1 MTVIFWMFIICKM
14 LKENS
19 WYWFISLV
27 DVQVYWLG
35 LFKSFCVTVSYKK
48 KRNNFFERKV
58 SNPSVWS
65 CQKNNLLFVVH
76 VSYFSIISSK
86 RWSKNAFLFFS
97 KNYLFLLLLL
107 PGLKKTLQST
117 DKRRVMLPHQ
127 HQVKIL
133 KSIWQRLNLK

>member
-1 MTVIFWMFIICKM
+1 MFFICKM
-14 LKENS
+14 VKKIS

-35 LFKSFCVTVSYKK
+35 LFKSFWSTVSFTYKK
-48 KRNNFFERKV
+48 KNNFLERKF

-86 RWSKNAFLFFS
+86 RWSKNAFVVFVFFLQKITFFFFFYFQAWKKLCNRRTKEGWCYLTNIKS
-97 KNYLFLLLLL
+97 KFWKAFDR
-107 PGLKKTLQST
+107 GWT
-117 DKRRVMLPHQ
+117 
-127 HQVKIL
+127 
-133 KSIWQRLNLK
+133 

>member
-1 MTVIFWMFIICKM
+1 MTVYHSHPSMK
-14 LKENS
+14 S
-19 WYWFISLV
+19 YTVFISLV
-27 DVQVYWLG
+27 YVQVYWLG
-35 LFKSFCVTVSYKK
+35 LFKSFWSTVSYKK
-48 KRNNFFERKV
+48 KRNNFLERKV

-86 RWSKNAFLFFS
+86 RWSKNAFLVFVFFSS